1 MDKKVDLVMTAYN
14 SAGFI
19 KRSLDSVLRQTVR
32 PHVIVVDDASTD
44 GTAELVEA
52 YAKRTGLDVELLR
65 LPENLGAGLAKRVG
79 IQRSKAD
86 FITFLDSDD
95 LLPKRAIEWFLEK
108 QKEGDYDIVAGG
120 VVKANN
126 YKLEMFPPKNG
137 LSMTGKESVI
147 PFIEMRL
154 CNIFANSKLVRRSL
168 LDKCPPYSELRYGED
183 TDSTY
188 HWFWNADKVYVD
200 TSFPAYIYV
209 IREGSITNTDFN
221 IQKFGCVIRILEN
234 MISFCELNN
243 IPVSILIYVYLKST
257 WWYKDKY
264 KRCNLYYLLDMIES
278 RIGVKSFLTS

>member
-1 MDKKVDLVMTAYN
+1 MDTKVDLVMTAYN

-19 KRSLDSVLRQTVR
+19 ERSLDSVLRQTVR

-95 LLPKRAIEWFLEK
+95 LLPKRAIEWFLER
-108 QKEGDYDIVAGG
+108 QAEGDYDIVAGG
-120 VVKANN
+120 VVKSKNG
-126 YKLEMFPPKNG
+126 KMEIFPPKPAK
-137 LSMTGKESVI
+137 SMTGKEATI
-147 PFIEMRL
+147 PFIEMQL
-154 CNIFANSKLVRRSL
+154 CNIFANSKLIRRSL

-200 TSFPAYIYV
+200 TSFPAYLYV
-209 IREGSITNTDFN
+209 IREGSITNTKFN
-221 IQKFGCVIRILEN
+221 LQKFECIVRTLEN
-234 MISFCELNN
+234 MAYFCKSNK
-243 IPVSILIYVYLKST
+243 IPLRFMSYVWIKLDDDRMNGF
-257 WWYKDKY
+257 KDTYSYEVVRKLG
-264 KRCNLYYLLDMIES
+264 RE
-278 RIGVKSFLTS
+278 IGICSV

>member
-19 KRSLDSVLRQTVR
+19 ERSLDSVLRQTVR

-44 GTAELVEA
+44 GTAELVED

-137 LSMTGKESVI
+137 LSITGKESVI

-154 CNIFANSKLVRRSL
+154 CNIFANSKLVRKSL

-209 IREGSITNTDFN
+209 IRDGSITNTDFN

-234 MISFCELNN
+234 MVSFCELNN

-257 WWYKDKY
+257 CWYNDKY
-264 KRCNLYYLLDMIES
+264 KRCNLSYLLDRIES
-278 RIGVKSFLTS
+278 RIGVKNFLTS

>member
-19 KRSLDSVLRQTVR
+19 ERSLDSVLRQTVR

-44 GTAELVEA
+44 GTAELVES
-52 YAKRTGLDVELLR
+52 YAKRTGLDVELLI

-95 LLPKRAIEWFLEK
+95 LLPKRSIEWFLER
-108 QKEGDYDIVAGG
+108 QAEGDYDIVAGG
-120 VVKANN
+120 VVKSKNG
-126 YKLEMFPPKNG
+126 KIEIFPPKPAK
-137 LSMTGKESVI
+137 SMTGKEATI
-147 PFIEMRL
+147 PFIEMQL
-154 CNIFANSKLVRRSL
+154 CNIFANSKLIRRSL

-200 TSFPAYIYV
+200 TSFPAYLYV
-209 IREGSITNTDFN
+209 IREGSITNTSFN
-221 IQKFGCVIRILEN
+221 LQKFECVVRTLEN
-234 MISFCELNN
+234 MAYFCKSNN
-243 IPVSILIYVYLKST
+243 ISLSKMLSAWLT
-257 WWYKDKY
+257 LSD
-264 KRCNLYYLLDMIES
+264 S
-278 RIGVKSFLTS
+278 RIDGFKNRYGYIFIRDLGNKIRVKYD

>member
-19 KRSLDSVLRQTVR
+19 ERSLDSVLRQTVR

-52 YAKRTGLDVELLR
+52 YAKRTDLDVELLR

-137 LSMTGKESVI
+137 LSMTGKESVV

-209 IREGSITNTDFN
+209 IREGSITNTDFS
-221 IQKFGCVIRILEN
+221 IDKFYCITRTIDNLIDFCKRNEISLSKLIFVYMSMFGAGIKIYEN
-234 MISFCELNN
+234 DYLYKKFMDAGSMIGLNF
-243 IPVSILIYVYLKST
+243 S
-257 WWYKDKY
+257 
-264 KRCNLYYLLDMIES
+264 
-278 RIGVKSFLTS
+278 

>member
-19 KRSLDSVLRQTVR
+19 ERSLDSVLRQTVR

-44 GTAELVEA
+44 GTAEAVEA

-209 IREGSITNTDFN
+209 IRDGSITNTDFN

-234 MISFCELNN
+234 MVSFCELNN

-257 WWYKDKY
+257 WWYNDKY
-264 KRCNLYYLLDMIES
+264 KRCNLSYLLDRIES
-278 RIGVKSFLTS
+278 RIGVKNFLTS

>member
-1 MDKKVDLVMTAYN
+1 MDKMNNFNNVE
-14 SAGFI
+14 
-19 KRSLDSVLRQTVR
+19 RSLDSVLRQTVR

-52 YAKRTGLDVELLR
+52 YAKRTDLDVELLR

-137 LSMTGKESVI
+137 LSMTGKESVV

-209 IREGSITNTDFN
+209 IRDGSITNTDFS
-221 IQKFGCVIRILEN
+221 IDKFYCITRTIDNLIDFCKRNEISLSKLIFVYMSMFGAGIKIYENDYLYKKFMDAGSVIG
-234 MISFCELNN
+234 LNF
-243 IPVSILIYVYLKST
+243 S
-257 WWYKDKY
+257 
-264 KRCNLYYLLDMIES
+264 
-278 RIGVKSFLTS
+278 

>member
-19 KRSLDSVLRQTVR
+19 ERSLDSVLRQTVR

-52 YAKRTGLDVELLR
+52 YAKRTDLDVELLR

-137 LSMTGKESVI
+137 LSMTGKESVV

-257 WWYKDKY
+257 WWYNDKY
-264 KRCNLYYLLDMIES
+264 KRCNLSYLLDRIES
-278 RIGVKSFLTS
+278 RIGVKNFLTS